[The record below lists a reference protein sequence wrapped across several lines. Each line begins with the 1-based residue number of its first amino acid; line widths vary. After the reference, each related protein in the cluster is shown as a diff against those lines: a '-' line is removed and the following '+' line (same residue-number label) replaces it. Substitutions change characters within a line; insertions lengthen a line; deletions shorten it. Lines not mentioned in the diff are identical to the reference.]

1 MRVAFLKGGRQ
12 PVSFTRVVNS
22 SLALALH
29 AHDDETIKGLSD
41 DGFSYAG
48 TVVRGVLREDSE

>member
-1 MRVAFLKGGRQ
+1 MSLAFNKVAGSLS
-12 PVSFTRVVNS
+12 PLLVVNS

-29 AHDDETIKGLSD
+29 ARDDETTLGLSD

>member
-1 MRVAFLKGGRQ
+1 MVLRHLDHDSR
-12 PVSFTRVVNS
+12 RVVNS